1 MLFRS
6 GLASYHIVRE
16 VLTSCAEVRGVY
28 AIGKAATLN
37 AAVGD
42 VLLSDTVF
50 DEHSGNSYAFPNAF
64 RARDLSKYLTFAS
77 ALDNQTAVTVRG
89 TFLQN
94 EASLGRYYGER
105 FTVVEMEAG
114 PILSAVYEATHP
126 DRHPSGERVYFRELP
141 MDFGIIHYASDTPD
155 RKSTRLNSSHT

>member
-1 MLFRS
+1 
-6 GLASYHIVRE
+6 
-16 VLTSCAEVRGVY
+16 
-28 AIGKAATLN
+28 
-37 AAVGD
+37 
-42 VLLSDTVF
+42 
-50 DEHSGNSYAFPNAF
+50 
-64 RARDLSKYLTFAS
+64 LTFAS

-141 MDFGIIHYASDTPD
+141 MDFGIIHYASDTPYTQARTLGSRGLSVEGID
-155 RKSTRLNSSHT
+155 ATYAAALAVLERILISERELMGA